1 MDSGAKIWQEA
12 VAGDIW
18 VVGVNGRLDQT
29 LNPILE
35 QHLVSLLDDGQ
46 TQFIVDLTGTNYINS
61 GGLRTL
67 VAGWRK
73 ARQQNGNLVL
83 CGLNGRLQE
92 IFGMVGFDQLFQ
104 IYPTQQIALAAL
116 TSS

>member
-1 MDSGAKIWQEA
+1 MNSSVKIWQQE
-12 VAGDIW
+12 VADGIW

-29 LNPILE
+29 LTPALE
-35 QHLVSLLDDGQ
+35 QELTTLLDKGH
-46 TQFIVDLTGTNYINS
+46 THLIVDLSQTNYINS

-67 VAGWRK
+67 VTGWRK
-73 ARQQNGNLVL
+73 ARQQDGTLVL

-104 IYPTQQIALAAL
+104 IYPDLQAAL
-116 TSS
+116 TALTGA

>member
-1 MDSGAKIWQEA
+1 MSSMNIWQEA
-12 VAGDIW
+12 VGDGIW

-29 LNPILE
+29 LNPTLE
-35 QHLVSLLDDGQ
+35 QHLTTLLDDGQ
-46 TQFIVDLTGTNYINS
+46 ARLIVDLSQANYINS

-73 ARQQNGNLVL
+73 ARQHEGNLVL
-83 CGLNGRLQE
+83 CGLDGRLQE

-104 IYPTQQIALAAL
+104 IYPDRQAAQQGLAQ
-116 TSS
+116 S

>member
-1 MDSGAKIWQEA
+1 MTIWQEEA
-12 VAGDIW
+12 ANDVW

-29 LNPILE
+29 LNPTLE
-35 QHLVSLLDDGQ
+35 QTLTTLLDEGHAWLVIDMSQ
-46 TQFIVDLTGTNYINS
+46 TNYINS

-67 VAGWRK
+67 VTGWRQ
-73 ARQQNGNLVL
+73 ARQQEGNLVL

-104 IYPTQQIALAAL
+104 IYPSRQAAQDSL
-116 TSS
+116 INR